1 MTFTPPDLSEILT
14 NEQTLNSRLTS
25 MQSDLRDI
33 SDDNSISYSQ
43 NDGVI
48 PLIRKLPVPVPT
60 TIEWNC
66 YTSWLTN
73 DGPQSG
79 HGSARGYPVVRDQS
93 GTYIPNVPITV
104 RRKPISG
111 GSWSN
116 YGTYVSSNDD
126 VYMYPDSN
134 KDGYIYEVYVTANPS
149 VSAQLRMPQY
159 WFNYDDSDYDYN
171 FDRVL
176 DTANPLISNNVRSID
191 TMYLRYG
198 TNYFYVTADAA
209 GEVLLAIPLKNAPT
223 IVGAN
228 SNTNVYIGYDVTRG
242 NTPSSDGMFG
252 VGGGMVGNGSRNS
265 MGIFLDSSDMDFRT
279 TYMSTFY
286 FDGVDKGYTQTG
298 VAKECIV
305 RIPGGSSGAYTWYE
319 NSDKSI
325 SNYAG
330 YWYASQL
337 GSTYAPCVVVYKSNA
352 TAGEKIKV
360 AIKYIRATSP

>member
-111 GSWSN
+111 G
-116 YGTYVSSNDD
+116 
-126 VYMYPDSN
+126 
-134 KDGYIYEVYVTANPS
+134 
-149 VSAQLRMPQY
+149 
-159 WFNYDDSDYDYN
+159 
-171 FDRVL
+171 
-176 DTANPLISNNVRSID
+176 
-191 TMYLRYG
+191 
-198 TNYFYVTADAA
+198 
-209 GEVLLAIPLKNAPT
+209 
-223 IVGAN
+223 
-228 SNTNVYIGYDVTRG
+228 
-242 NTPSSDGMFG
+242 
-252 VGGGMVGNGSRNS
+252 
-265 MGIFLDSSDMDFRT
+265 
-279 TYMSTFY
+279 
-286 FDGVDKGYTQTG
+286 
-298 VAKECIV
+298 
-305 RIPGGSSGAYTWYE
+305 
-319 NSDKSI
+319 
-325 SNYAG
+325 
-330 YWYASQL
+330 
-337 GSTYAPCVVVYKSNA
+337 
-352 TAGEKIKV
+352 
-360 AIKYIRATSP
+360 